1 MYFGDFPA
9 MFHGP
14 FGPSHV
20 PSHVQSLLT
29 AQLLP
34 QHRHESIV
42 VVAFPQQELHVRLQ
56 CSWYSP
62 LVNTYNIYIYI
73 YIYIKYIYII
83 YIYTYIIYRY
93 TCIYIYT
100 YKSATINASKMYR
113 SNQTAQGGT
122 NSGLSSSS
130 GCNWWV
136 VNFGWSNWLQKKSRM
151 LKVKLNLRTLCGI
164 LVSLHDH
171 NHSSFSRFAWKML
184 LLPQNLTGLHPGWIH
199 FWIAKLVESFMA
211 KSVLVTD
218 DHKGV
223 PAPLQHLHVSQL
235 RLQEAWARP
244 ARGCQRFRC
253 GSIYGSFPSQVRKF
267 SCHRDRILL
276 VEEAKTGL
284 VNLLNLLNP
293 GVYHYHNLPHAGH
306 VWGPSPWTSPRIG
319 TSVLRVSACTGRA
332 VGVACFRSGGFN
344 PINDSQAIINEPY
357 FDNLYHPLM
366 VILGMVYYCFTNIV
380 LVNLLNPSTRCL
392 QWCVHASGKPDG
404 RIASA
409 CSARSLSTS
418 S

>member
-1 MYFGDFPA
+1 M
-9 MFHGP
+9 
-14 FGPSHV
+14 
-20 PSHVQSLLT
+20 
-29 AQLLP
+29 
-34 QHRHESIV
+34 
-42 VVAFPQQELHVRLQ
+42 
-56 CSWYSP
+56 
-62 LVNTYNIYIYI
+62 
-73 YIYIKYIYII
+73 
-83 YIYTYIIYRY
+83 
-93 TCIYIYT
+93 YIYT

-151 LKVKLNLRTLCGI
+151 LKVKLTLRTLCGI

-357 FDNLYHPLM
+357 FDNSYHPLM